1 MKLQVEHY
9 RTATGKIPY
18 LQWLTKLKDRTAKAA
33 VIRRSIR
40 IELGDLGDH
49 KSVGDGVWELR
60 IDVGPGYRVYYGMAG
75 KTVVLL
81 LTAGDKGSQSRDI
94 ARAKDFWNDYQYR
107 QSEDQGQV
115 KGGRQ
120 RFARGR
126 DGCDVPRRS

>member
-1 MKLQVEHY
+1 MKLFVEHY

-18 LQWLTKLKDRTAKAA
+18 LQWLTKLTDRTAKAA

-49 KSVGDGVWELR
+49 KSLGDGVWELR

-81 LTAGDKGSQSRDI
+81 LSAGDKGSQSRDI

-115 KGGRQ
+115 K
-120 RFARGR
+120 
-126 DGCDVPRRS
+126 